1 MHVGWG
7 ATMDT
12 INKKRIS
19 GYRRNIAPT
28 VFWARAR
35 RSIVPLLSVVL
46 AGCSI
51 HPVQQDVTGVPPVE
65 IIHHIR
71 CETRLAIQDKA
82 IELLQ
87 NYHGGNDPG
96 TLLLVQRL
104 MGARGKSWEF
114 VRRADLPEADQRKFY
129 DRYIQTGIAYDFTL
143 DITEDNRASLL
154 ADPVRLITNGVAG
167 VGLDATGDF
176 SRNNARRF
184 IMSDTF
190 AKLLNDPNLNRHCDG
205 DRPSNFAYPIAG
217 RIGMRELIS
226 TFIDLNEDQTL
237 QALDSGNSRVF
248 ADTMTFLTTLTGS
261 VAPHVEIAPLGN
273 KWGLASPTSFT
284 AFGQRIDKHMV
295 IVGLSMEAPKGTVGP
310 AMAVVPLAGLAQ
322 ARSALQKSRGT
333 TPTEQSALD
342 AVRQAR
348 FDAYLDRATH

>member
-1 MHVGWG
+1 MG
-7 ATMDT
+7 T
-12 INKKRIS
+12 ITGKGIGDSQRTDAQNAFR
-19 GYRRNIAPT
+19 
-28 VFWARAR
+28 ARAMKA
-35 RSIVPLLSVVL
+35 IFPLLSVVL

-87 NYHGGNDPG
+87 NYRGGNDPG
-96 TLLLVQRL
+96 ALLLAQRL
-104 MGARGKSWEF
+104 KEARGKSWEF
-114 VRRADLPEADQRKFY
+114 VRRTNLPDADQRKFY

-143 DITEDNRASLL
+143 DITEENKASFL

-167 VGLDATGDF
+167 VGLDAAGDF

-190 AKLLNDPNLNRHCDG
+190 AKLLNDRNLNDHCDG

-226 TFIDLNEDQTL
+226 TFIDLNEDQSL

-248 ADTMTFLTTLTGS
+248 ADTMTFITTLSGS
-261 VAPHVEIAPLGN
+261 VAPHVEIAPVGS
-273 KWGLASPTSFT
+273 KWGLASPTSFS

-295 IVGLSMEAPKGTVGP
+295 IIGLSMEAPKVAIVP

-322 ARSALQKSRGT
+322 PRSALQKSRGT

-348 FDAYLDRATH
+348 VDAYLDRATH